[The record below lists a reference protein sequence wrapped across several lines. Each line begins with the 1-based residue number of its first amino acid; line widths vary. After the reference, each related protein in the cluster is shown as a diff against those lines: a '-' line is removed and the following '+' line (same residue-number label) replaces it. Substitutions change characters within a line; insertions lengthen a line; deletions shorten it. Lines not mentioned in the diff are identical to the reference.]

1 MSVPR
6 VTLFEDIFHI
16 SSLNPEGK
24 KFSSVNRLQGSG
36 TSFGCSLLLDI
47 NSDLYTVK
55 ENDKLTIVLASTL
68 DPNGTPSDGTWK
80 ESGTSLADNYD
91 YVTHGKVYLYQH
103 LGMTAVEIQIS
114 FGGLLMQ
121 LKGDREQLEAIE
133 GDMDV
138 YCLIKKG

>member
-6 VTLFEDIFHI
+6 VTLFEDIFLI
-16 SSLNPEGK
+16 TSLNPEGK
-24 KFSSVNRLQGSG
+24 KFTNVNRLSGTG

-47 NSDLYTVK
+47 NSSIYPVK
-55 ENDKLTIVLASTL
+55 ANDKLTIVLTTTL
-68 DPNGTPSDGTWK
+68 SPDGSPSDGTYNP
-80 ESGTSLADNYD
+80 SSTSLASNYD
-91 YVTHGKVYLYQH
+91 YVTHGRVYLYQH
-103 LGMTAVEIQIS
+103 VGEREVEIQVS

-121 LKGDREQLEAIE
+121 LKGEREQLEGIK